1 MNYFN
6 VSMNRHETVK
16 IENEA
21 ARVFEKLL
29 RDIPRLEMMQ
39 VEREAAV
46 GRDEQV
52 DIIVTAHYADKPLT
66 FVIEV
71 KSNGQPRMMQS
82 AALQL
87 KHYID
92 GQDDDFV
99 PVVMAPYMS
108 ALARDVCRREGVGYV
123 DFLGNAHIAVD
134 TIFIDRQVA
143 ERPKPERRALR
154 SLFKPKSARILRMLL
169 HDPRRSWRVAE
180 LAEEAKVSIG
190 HVSTVGS
197 ALRERGWAEMGG
209 AGLTLTDP
217 DDLLESWADS
227 YEPPQGKEVRR
238 YSHLQGKALADRLRS
253 LPMSGGRA
261 VLASYS
267 AADWLAP
274 YVRQQTTYL
283 YADEAGFNALASGLD
298 LAPAA
303 KGANVVVRIP
313 DEDGV
318 LDDVVEVSDGIFAT
332 SPVQTY
338 LDLMNAG
345 ERGQEGA
352 QHLRAKLL
360 EWNA

>member
-1 MNYFN
+1 MNN
-6 VSMNRHETVK
+6 ASAVK
-16 IENEA
+16 MESEA
-21 ARVFEKLL
+21 TRKFVELL
-29 RDIPRLEMMQ
+29 QDIPQLE
-39 VEREAAV
+39 VDNVKREATIGGDHKA
-46 GRDEQV
+46 
-52 DIIVTAHYADKPLT
+52 DIIIMANYAGKPFT

-71 KSNGQPRMMQS
+71 KSNGQPRVMHN
-82 AALQL
+82 AALRL
-87 KHYID
+87 KHYVD
-92 GQDDDFV
+92 SSNSDFV
-99 PVVMAPYMS
+99 PVVMAPYLS
-108 ALARDVCRREGVGYV
+108 ARAREVCRREGVGYA
-123 DFLGNAHIAVD
+123 DFLGNVHVAAG

-143 ERPKPERRALR
+143 ERPEPERRALR

-169 HDPRRSWRVAE
+169 RDPERSWRVAE

-197 ALRERGWAEMGG
+197 ALRSRGWANMGN

-227 YEPPQGKEVRR
+227 YEPPNGEEIRR
-238 YSHLQGKALADRLRS
+238 YSHLQGKVLIERLRS
-253 LPMSGGRA
+253 LAMNGGRA

-267 AADWLAP
+267 AADWLVP
-274 YVRQQTTYL
+274 YVRQQTTYF

-318 LDDVVEVSDGIFAT
+318 IDDAVEVSSGIFAT
-332 SPVQTY
+332 SSVQTY

-345 ERGQEGA
+345 ERGREGA
-352 QHLRAKLL
+352 QHLRDKLL
-360 EWNA
+360 QWDT